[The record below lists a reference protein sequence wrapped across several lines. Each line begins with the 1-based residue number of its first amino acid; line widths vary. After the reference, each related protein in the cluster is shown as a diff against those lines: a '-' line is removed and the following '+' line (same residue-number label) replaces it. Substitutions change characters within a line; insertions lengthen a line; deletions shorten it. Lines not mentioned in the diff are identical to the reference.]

1 MIRIGLRDARSHF
14 GRFIMSIVAIALGV
28 SFVVGSFCFREMLNN
43 QVSQMMSTN
52 ADHDVYVR
60 GSQEKKKDSSAMSM
74 GSTKS
79 YNDVDVDL
87 AGTIAKVDGVSS
99 ARVVHMLSGVV
110 LLDKHGDAVTTM
122 GSPTLA
128 IGMGKSSPWRS
139 AKFTTGTWPKNGDEI
154 ALHSFAAEQSGLKV
168 GDKTKIVY
176 PDGAHKVTV
185 SGIFTTDAS
194 QAGAIIIAID
204 PVTAKEKA
212 SKQSDD
218 PDKTSLISVYGN
230 KTTPLD
236 DNAQQQLAS
245 GVTTVRGA
253 GDPLFA
259 DLAVRDAI
267 DAGKYQGPR
276 LVAPG
281 TGITVPGGHGA
292 GLFAQ
297 VANSPAEAA
306 EQVRDLYA
314 RGADVIK
321 LFVTGG
327 VFDAA
332 EVGEPGVLRMPVEV
346 AAAAC
351 KAAHDMGLPVMA
363 HVEST
368 EGVKAALEA
377 GVDTIEH
384 GAPLT
389 PEILELYRGA
399 AGTQLEGRAPSVTCT
414 ISPAL
419 PFVLLDPEKTH
430 STDTQK
436 KNGDI
441 VCSGIIE
448 SARAALEAGVKVG
461 LGTDSSCPFV
471 TQYDMWREV
480 AYFAKYVGVSNA
492 FALHTA
498 TQVNA
503 ELLGLG
509 GDTGTIECGKAAD
522 ILVTRKNPLDDLC
535 ALREPTH
542 VMCRGD
548 LVRKLKVKR
557 IPEVD
562 AELDAIMAMP
572 AEALAEELARDGVV

>member
-1 MIRIGLRDARSHF
+1 MTDHVLDRAHLAEAVGNDIADMAHFWMLRKFQFLEPAREQFEIIVDPWLSY
-14 GRFIMSIVAIALGV
+14 RTEPSQNEIMAYNMAFTDWLLFERPYRHGKTLL
-28 SFVVGSFCFREMLNN
+28 EL
-43 QVSQMMSTN
+43 
-52 ADHDVYVR
+52 YV
-60 GSQEKKKDSSAMSM
+60 
-74 GSTKS
+74 
-79 YNDVDVDL
+79 
-87 AGTIAKVDGVSS
+87 
-99 ARVVHMLSGVV
+99 
-110 LLDKHGDAVTTM
+110 
-122 GSPTLA
+122 
-128 IGMGKSSPWRS
+128 
-139 AKFTTGTWPKNGDEI
+139 DE
-154 ALHSFAAEQSGLKV
+154 
-168 GDKTKIVY
+168 
-176 PDGAHKVTV
+176 PP
-185 SGIFTTDAS
+185 AS
-194 QAGAIIIAID
+194 
-204 PVTAKEKA
+204 
-212 SKQSDD
+212 
-218 PDKTSLISVYGN
+218 L
-230 KTTPLD
+230 
-236 DNAQQQLAS
+236 
-245 GVTTVRGA
+245 
-253 GDPLFA
+253 
-259 DLAVRDAI
+259 
-267 DAGKYQGPR
+267 
-276 LVAPG
+276 
-281 TGITVPGGHGA
+281 
-292 GLFAQ
+292 
-297 VANSPAEAA
+297 SPASLKRL

-327 VFDAA
+327 VFDAT

-368 EGVKAALEA
+368 EGVKVALEA

-389 PEILELYRGA
+389 SEILELYRGA

-471 TQYDMWREV
+471 TQYDMWREM

-509 GDTGTIECGKAAD
+509 GETGTIECGKAAD

-535 ALREPTH
+535 ALREPAY

-557 IPEVD
+557 LPEVD
-562 AELDAIMAMP
+562 AELDTIMAMP
-572 AEALAEELARDGVV
+572 SEALAEELARDGVA

>member
-1 MIRIGLRDARSHF
+1 MYQNDKRYALTNCVILDGSEHMEPQTGKAVCIDGEKIAEITDAQHIPAGYETVDLGGRYVLPGLINMHVHLPAS
-14 GRFIMSIVAIALGV
+14 GKP
-28 SFVVGSFCFREMLNN
+28 
-43 QVSQMMSTN
+43 
-52 ADHDVYVR
+52 
-60 GSQEKKKDSSAMSM
+60 KKKASDPKKLVKLITSCGLMNKIGVNM
-74 GSTKS
+74 CEG
-79 YNDVDVDL
+79 Y
-87 AGTIAKVDGVSS
+87 AKTE
-99 ARVVHMLSGVV
+99 
-110 LLDKHGDAVTTM
+110 LL
-122 GSPTLA
+122 
-128 IGMGKSSPWRS
+128 
-139 AKFTTGTWPKNGDEI
+139 
-154 ALHSFAAEQSGLKV
+154 
-168 GDKTKIVY
+168 
-176 PDGAHKVTV
+176 
-185 SGIFTTDAS
+185 
-194 QAGAIIIAID
+194 
-204 PVTAKEKA
+204 
-212 SKQSDD
+212 
-218 PDKTSLISVYGN
+218 
-230 KTTPLD
+230 
-236 DNAQQQLAS
+236 S
-245 GVTTVRGA
+245 GVTTIRTVGGVADYDTRIR
-253 GDPLFA
+253 
-259 DLAVRDAI
+259 DLAA
-267 DAGKYQGPR
+267 AGKILAPR
-276 LVAPG
+276 VLASNMAVS
-281 TGITVPGGHGA
+281 VPGGHMA
-292 GLFAQ
+292 GSLAYE
-297 VANSPAEAA
+297 AHTAAEAA
-306 EQVRDLYA
+306 AFVEKIAGDKPNL
-314 RGADVIK
+314 IK
-321 LFVTGG
+321 LMITGG
-327 VFDAA
+327 VLDA
-332 EVGEPGVLRMPVEV
+332 EVVGEPGVLRMPVEV

-351 KAAHDMGLPVMA
+351 KAAHEVSLPVMA

-419 PFVLLDPEKTH
+419 PFVLLDPKKTH

-503 ELLGLG
+503 ELLGLDG
-509 GDTGTIECGKAAD
+509 ETGTIECGKAAD
-522 ILVTRKNPLDDLC
+522 ILVTRENPLDDLC
-535 ALREPTH
+535 ALREPMH

-548 LVRKLKVKR
+548 LVCKLKVKR

-572 AEALAEELARDGVV
+572 AEALAEELARDGVA

>member
-1 MIRIGLRDARSHF
+1 M
-14 GRFIMSIVAIALGV
+14 
-28 SFVVGSFCFREMLNN
+28 
-43 QVSQMMSTN
+43 
-52 ADHDVYVR
+52 
-60 GSQEKKKDSSAMSM
+60 
-74 GSTKS
+74 
-79 YNDVDVDL
+79 
-87 AGTIAKVDGVSS
+87 
-99 ARVVHMLSGVV
+99 
-110 LLDKHGDAVTTM
+110 
-122 GSPTLA
+122 
-128 IGMGKSSPWRS
+128 
-139 AKFTTGTWPKNGDEI
+139 
-154 ALHSFAAEQSGLKV
+154 
-168 GDKTKIVY
+168 
-176 PDGAHKVTV
+176 
-185 SGIFTTDAS
+185 
-194 QAGAIIIAID
+194 
-204 PVTAKEKA
+204 
-212 SKQSDD
+212 
-218 PDKTSLISVYGN
+218 
-230 KTTPLD
+230 
-236 DNAQQQLAS
+236 
-245 GVTTVRGA
+245 
-253 GDPLFA
+253 
-259 DLAVRDAI
+259 
-267 DAGKYQGPR
+267 
-276 LVAPG
+276 
-281 TGITVPGGHGA
+281 
-292 GLFAQ
+292 
-297 VANSPAEAA
+297 
-306 EQVRDLYA
+306 RDLYA

-327 VFDAA
+327 VFDAT

-399 AGTQLEGRAPSVTCT
+399 AGTQLVGRAPSVTCT

-509 GDTGTIECGKAAD
+509 DETGAIECGKAAD
-522 ILVTRKNPLDDLC
+522 ILVTRENPLDDLR
-535 ALREPTH
+535 ALREPMH
-542 VMCRGD
+542 VMCRGN
-548 LVRKLKVKR
+548 LARKLKVKR

-572 AEALAEELARDGVV
+572 AEALAEELARDGVA

>member
-1 MIRIGLRDARSHF
+1 
-14 GRFIMSIVAIALGV
+14 
-28 SFVVGSFCFREMLNN
+28 
-43 QVSQMMSTN
+43 
-52 ADHDVYVR
+52 
-60 GSQEKKKDSSAMSM
+60 
-74 GSTKS
+74 
-79 YNDVDVDL
+79 
-87 AGTIAKVDGVSS
+87 
-99 ARVVHMLSGVV
+99 
-110 LLDKHGDAVTTM
+110 
-122 GSPTLA
+122 
-128 IGMGKSSPWRS
+128 
-139 AKFTTGTWPKNGDEI
+139 
-154 ALHSFAAEQSGLKV
+154 
-168 GDKTKIVY
+168 
-176 PDGAHKVTV
+176 
-185 SGIFTTDAS
+185 
-194 QAGAIIIAID
+194 
-204 PVTAKEKA
+204 
-212 SKQSDD
+212 
-218 PDKTSLISVYGN
+218 
-230 KTTPLD
+230 
-236 DNAQQQLAS
+236 
-245 GVTTVRGA
+245 
-253 GDPLFA
+253 
-259 DLAVRDAI
+259 
-267 DAGKYQGPR
+267 
-276 LVAPG
+276 
-281 TGITVPGGHGA
+281 
-292 GLFAQ
+292 
-297 VANSPAEAA
+297 
-306 EQVRDLYA
+306 
-314 RGADVIK
+314 
-321 LFVTGG
+321 
-327 VFDAA
+327 
-332 EVGEPGVLRMPVEV
+332 VGEPGVLRMPVEV
-346 AAAAC
+346 ATAAC
-351 KAAHDMGLPVMA
+351 KAAHEVGLPVMA

-368 EGVKAALEA
+368 EGVRAALEA

-509 GDTGTIECGKAAD
+509 GETGTIECGKAAD
-522 ILVTRKNPLDDLC
+522 ILVTRKNPLDDPC
-535 ALREPTH
+535 ALREPMH

-572 AEALAEELARDGVV
+572 VEALAEELARDGVA